1 MINILLI
8 NIFATLNSKKENSN
22 VKEDIK
28 TIKEIR
34 KLIKELKEGKKYEN
48 IK

>member
-1 MINILLI
+1 MLNLLLI

-34 KLIKELKEGKKYEN
+34 KLMKELEKDKKYEN